1 MKKTLLFSLLLL
13 LVIACNKDDDPTN
26 ATNNYV
32 GDVTLRTQKEVEDFG
47 KMGYTS
53 VEGTICIGCID
64 QNDIDDLS
72 SLSTLKKVNTL
83 NIQNNTVL
91 TSLDGLGNLTDI
103 DNLLISKNPIL
114 ENLNSFSGVTA
125 INTIELDDNESLRN
139 IEGLYNLTAIREHV
153 KFINTRVVNLNFEN
167 VTVLGGFESTD
178 SRFETITIGATK
190 VGSFTLNNCYSLTQ
204 LNIANIE
211 EIDHLYLIENNKLS
225 NLNLENLKKINGTF
239 SFVRNVALRSL
250 KADNLTSLKTLH
262 IENTQLTSINFENI
276 QTPSEPISITIIDNR
291 LDLDVNLKSI
301 TKAGKIIVE
310 KLSSINLDGLT
321 TVEDKFSFSST
332 AIASIALKNLTQL
345 NGNITI
351 FGNRSLR
358 EIEVNNLTIAGNLEI
373 KDNPLLE
380 KIEANSLIKAE
391 DLEITHNDQLTTL
404 GLPIL
409 SDLKSLTLRGSRVS
423 VLNLENL
430 QDRAEPTSFFINGNN
445 SLAEVYFGNMTRA
458 KHVRFENNSS
468 LTDLPI
474 NNISIIEGSLYV
486 VSCDN
491 ISDINIENISEVF
504 DIHLFNNNNLETFIA
519 DNITQIGVLDIDA
532 SSALSTIS
540 MKNLGL
546 VTERLRISGFGFRSD
561 LVNLDWLSSLYSV
574 EELIIYG
581 NVELRDF
588 CGITN
593 LISNGYVGTYDVSNN
608 GYNPTQQDI
617 IDGNCSI

>member
-1 MKKTLLFSLLLL
+1 MKKALLFSLLLL
-13 LVIACNKDDDPTN
+13 LVIACNKDEDSTN
-26 ATNNYV
+26 ATNKYV

-53 VEGTICIGCID
+53 VEGTICIGCVD

-72 SLSTLKKVNTL
+72 SLSSLKKINTL

-91 TSLDGLGNLTDI
+91 TTLKGLENLTEL
-103 DNLLISKNPIL
+103 DNLLISENPLL

-125 INTIELDDNESLRN
+125 INTIELDANETLRN
-139 IEGLYNLTAIREHV
+139 IDGLYYLTAIREHV

-211 EIDHLYLIENNKLS
+211 EMDHLYLIENNKLS

-239 SFVRNVALRSL
+239 SFVRNVALSSL
-250 KADNLTSLKTLH
+250 QADNLTSLKTLH
-262 IENTQLTSINFENI
+262 IENTQLTSVNLENI
-276 QTPSEPISITIIDNR
+276 QTPSEPLSITIIDNR
-291 LDLDVNLKSI
+291 LDLDVNLKNI

-310 KLSSINLDGLT
+310 QLLSINLDGLT

-351 FGNRSLR
+351 FGNRSLK
-358 EIEVNNLTIAGNLEI
+358 EIEVNNLTMAGNLEI

-391 DLEITHNDQLTTL
+391 DLEITHNDQLTAL

-430 QDRAEPTSFFINGNN
+430 QDRTEPTSFFINGNN

-458 KHVRFENNSS
+458 THVRFENYSS

-474 NNISIIEGSLYV
+474 NNISKIEGSLYV
-486 VSCDN
+486 VNCVN
-491 ISDINIENISEVF
+491 ISDINIENVSEVS
-504 DIHLFNNNNLETFIA
+504 DIHLFGNNLETFIA
-519 DNITQIGVLDIDA
+519 DNITQLGVLDING
-532 SSALSTIS
+532 SNGLSTIS

-546 VTERLRISGFGFRSD
+546 VTERLRIKYFGN
-561 LVNLDWLSSLYSV
+561 LVNLDWLTGLLAYIV
-574 EELIIYG
+574 
-581 NVELRDF
+581 
-588 CGITN
+588 
-593 LISNGYVGTYDVSNN
+593 
-608 GYNPTQQDI
+608 
-617 IDGNCSI
+617 